1 MEHKKETD
9 KERVFDLDLDN
20 KKLILIFLVIVAVCG
35 SFFIA
40 GYIMG
45 NRGDSPPMNYAGAS
59 VAGNNSGMESYNR
72 MNGAGNERDL
82 PPSAVTVPPLA
93 RSEGTSSKAVVSASV
108 QTDPLETTAVVPA
121 SAATDVVKTKP
132 VETTSAVSAAAPV
145 VTSVPPVSVNKPDP
159 QPKETTGKTANAT
172 APKITPPAKQAA
184 VEGSLY
190 SVQVAAFRAR
200 REAETKARELEAKG
214 FEYRIELPP
223 TPGDYYRIKVGNF
236 ATRAAAGEM
245 ANRLKEN
252 GFDTMITQNKG
263 N

>member
-1 MEHKKETD
+1 MADKKETD

-20 KKLILIFLVIVAVCG
+20 KKLILIFFVIIAVCG
-35 SFFIA
+35 SFFVA

-45 NRGDSPPMNYAGAS
+45 NRGDSSPMNYANAS
-59 VAGNNSGMESYNR
+59 VAGNNSGKESYNR
-72 MNGAGNERDL
+72 MNGVGSERDL

-93 RSEGTSSKAVVSASV
+93 RSEGTNSKAVVSASA
-108 QTDPLETTAVVPA
+108 QPDPLETTAVVPTA
-121 SAATDVVKTKP
+121 TATDVVKTEP
-132 VETTSAVSAAAPV
+132 VKTTSAVSAAAPV
-145 VTSVPPVSVNKPDP
+145 VASVPPVSVDKPAP
-159 QPKETTGKTANAT
+159 QPKETTVKTANAT
-172 APKITPPAKQAA
+172 APKTTPLAKQAV
-184 VEGSLY
+184 VEGSVY

-200 REAETKARELEAKG
+200 REAEIKARELEAKG

-245 ANRLKEN
+245 AKRLKEN